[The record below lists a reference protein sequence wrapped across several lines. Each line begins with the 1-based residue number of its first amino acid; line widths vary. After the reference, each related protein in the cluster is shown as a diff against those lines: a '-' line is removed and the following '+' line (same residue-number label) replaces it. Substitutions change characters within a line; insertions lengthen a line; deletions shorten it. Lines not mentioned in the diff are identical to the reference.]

1 VNQARSGQTDQL
13 GRMLAPAGVRYVVK
27 VTALAPVIS
36 LVQNPTEYPVPADL
50 APALA
55 HQLDLQSVFAE
66 TGISVY
72 ENTAWLPE
80 RSAVASASRTAVAA
94 EAAIGRGSP
103 GTPDVLGTAT
113 GAPIVP
119 GAVPVLPGPAASLSY
134 QGTIPAGTVLSAL
147 APAARW
153 SLVASDGTTYPMS
166 AAFGW
171 AGQYRVAGGGRA
183 TLRFNG
189 SLWSP
194 LSVGFELVLW
204 LLVAA
209 ALIEQRGIMRPWLQ
223 SVLLRWRRHSEPHP
237 IPELDFEA
245 EADQFGGLEE

>member
-1 VNQARSGQTDQL
+1 
-13 GRMLAPAGVRYVVK
+13 
-27 VTALAPVIS
+27 
-36 LVQNPTEYPVPADL
+36 
-50 APALA
+50 
-55 HQLDLQSVFAE
+55 VFTE

-80 RSAVASASRTAVAA
+80 RSAVASSSRTAAAA
-94 EAAIGRGSP
+94 EAAIANGSS

-113 GAPIVP
+113 GAAIVP
-119 GAVPVLPGPAASLSY
+119 GAIPVLPGPAASLSY

-147 APAARW
+147 APAGRW
-153 SLVASDGTTYPMS
+153 SLVSADGTTYPMS

-171 AGQYRVAGGGRA
+171 DGQYQVAGGGRA

-189 SLWSP
+189 SPWGP

-204 LLVAA
+204 LIVAA
-209 ALIEQRGIMRPWLQ
+209 ALIERRGIVRPWLQ
-223 SVLLRWRRHSEPHP
+223 SVLLRWRRRSEPRP
-237 IPELDFEA
+237 IPELDFEP